1 MRKDQDC
8 RLTND
13 KQSGDA
19 YSAVGAPARGDTDAA
34 ITILERARN
43 MSPPPFGLGANQIA
57 RRRNR

>member
-8 RLTND
+8 RLTNE

-19 YSAVGAPARGDTDAA
+19 YSAVDALARGDTDAA

-43 MSPPPFGLGANQIA
+43 MSPPPFGLGANQIIGA
-57 RRRNR
+57 RS